1 MLVGDRKNYLA
12 KFYQVIDPLYCTFMI
27 IVGVTKSRKFLFQ
40 TLWSFGVTKLSK
52 CSGCRFLYLQWHK
65 VVKFRPV
72 QISYLNILLLI
83 TEWPKLY
90 RNWLFISLKHLLYT
104 SLDICRIPETLYT
117 SLDIRRI
124 ATSYMTYWI
133 AFFNCIRSTDWAID
147 QLIDQGP
154 STVT

>member
-104 SLDICRIPETLYT
+104 SLDICRI
-117 SLDIRRI
+117 

-133 AFFNCIRSTDWAID
+133 AFFNCIRSMDWTID
-147 QLIDQGP
+147 KLIDQGP